1 MKTKLKRSLLAVLN
15 ACEGLPFPES
25 ALLTAGRLHARP
37 YRPTDS
43 DLLDALQDLERQGFA
58 AAITDELT
66 NERTW
71 MLTTKG
77 THRAR
82 ETNS

>member
-1 MKTKLKRSLLAVLN
+1 MKSKLKRSLLAVLN
-15 ACEGLPFPES
+15 ACEGLPFPET

-37 YRPTDS
+37 LHPTDT
-43 DLLDALQDLERQGFA
+43 DLLQALRELETQGFVA
-58 AAITDELT
+58 GITDELT
-66 NERTW
+66 HERTW

-82 ETNS
+82 EGSQ

>member
-1 MKTKLKRSLLAVLN
+1 MKSKLKRSLLAVLS
-15 ACEGLPFPES
+15 ACERLPFPEM

-37 YRPTDS
+37 GRPTDS
-43 DLLDALQDLERQGFA
+43 DLIDALLDLERQGFA

-71 MLTTKG
+71 MLTAKG

-82 ETNS
+82 EVNQ

>member
-1 MKTKLKRSLLAVLN
+1 MKSKLKRSLLAVMN
-15 ACEGLPFPES
+15 VCEGLPFPET
-25 ALLTAGRLHARP
+25 ALLTAARLHARP
-37 YRPTDS
+37 QRPTDS
-43 DLLDALQDLERQGFA
+43 DLSDALQELEEQGFA

-71 MLTTKG
+71 MLTPKG

-82 ETNS
+82 GYRD

>member
-1 MKTKLKRSLLAVLN
+1 MKTKWKRSLLAVLN
-15 ACEGLPFPES
+15 ACDGLPFPES
-25 ALLTAGRLHARP
+25 TLLTAARLHARP
-37 YRPTDS
+37 YRPTDG
-43 DLLDALQDLERQGFA
+43 DLLAALEELEKQGFA

-71 MLTTKG
+71 MLTIKG

-82 ETNS
+82 EFNP